1 MIETDPQMI
10 QILKLLDM
18 TLKEEHLCVQEN
30 RWKIQNITKELEA
43 MKEKKGNKMKNLK
56 MKNTTTEIN

>member
-30 RWKIQNITKELEA
+30 RWKIQNITKELES
-43 MKEKKGNKMKNLK
+43 MKEKKKGIKWR
-56 MKNTTTEIN
+56 I